1 MLYLGH
7 RAEQLCKQLHMK
19 RVIEEREKI
28 GVEEHIIFVYNH
40 RRLVILSPQIIQSC
54 VEDLEF

>member
-19 RVIEEREKI
+19 RGIEERERI
-28 GVEEHIIFVYNH
+28 GVEDHIIFVYDH
-40 RRLVILSPQIIQSC
+40 RRLVILSSKIIQSC
-54 VEDLEF
+54 LEDLEF